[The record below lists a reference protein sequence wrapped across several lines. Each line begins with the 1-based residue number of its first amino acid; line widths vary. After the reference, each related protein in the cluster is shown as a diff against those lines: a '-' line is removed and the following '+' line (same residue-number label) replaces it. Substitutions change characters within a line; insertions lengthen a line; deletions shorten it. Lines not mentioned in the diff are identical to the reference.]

1 LLDTTQKNSISKHTM
16 LQAIC
21 NKQIHVLSNIKHE
34 DQREEYR
41 TRSLLQKWRKEY
53 LDIVKT
59 NNSLVAADH

>member
-1 LLDTTQKNSISKHTM
+1 LLLDTTHKNIVLKYTM

-21 NKQIHVLSNIKHE
+21 NKQIHVSSNNKHE
-34 DQREEYR
+34 DYR
-41 TRSLLQKWRKEY
+41 TRSLLQKWIKEY